1 MPGGPVATSPARR
14 ARGLFPSGL
23 HFLKQQSRL
32 TGVGKQR
39 QSLPWSLPWL
49 PRTPDPASASPRCCS
64 QPGPQLPRLPH
75 LAGQLPPRMRPTLK
89 MKMKRGNLC
98 ILLTSNRQMKGSTL
112 KSYSEPIPLDET
124 LIYVSPLL
132 QVTSILMDKALG
144 KPRYSN
150 SHVNHGRPGMQMS
163 SCILFTKLKPPSVGM
178 KLSCKPSLRLSAKDG
193 ANRPPPVLFSS
204 IYTARS
210 FPLPI
215 NNCRTRENR
224 KIRNRPLHKYHS
236 AKKEDLIP
244 LCIEDE
250 LKNPK
255 AKIIDISTTKRGTS
269 HMEQSETHPMIFHD
283 SRHIQ
288 ALLLRRNR
296 FSSHFKEREHF
307 YQYRRTNFVLE
318 RNCAILK
325 SLIREPS
332 VPVCKP
338 QGSLSTAEKGA
349 IKAIATEM
357 IHRAVHDKPKMQIS
371 SQATT
376 IKPWSKFH
384 NLSQTFSNLT
394 KKFVGYFDK
403 TIIHEGSAGSG
414 KVEEIASTMR
424 PISSPKI
431 YTSSIKC
438 YPKHVKNVL
447 AVHRI
452 DNLSPLDDLLT
463 SSRKI

>member
-49 PRTPDPASASPRCCS
+49 PRTPDPPR
-64 QPGPQLPRLPH
+64 PRLAAAPSLGLSC
-75 LAGQLPPRMRPTLK
+75 LACPACPANCHRACAQLYLASCPPPTAPRPTLLASLP
-89 MKMKRGNLC
+89 N
-98 ILLTSNRQMKGSTL
+98 
-112 KSYSEPIPLDET
+112 
-124 LIYVSPLL
+124 
-132 QVTSILMDKALG
+132 
-144 KPRYSN
+144 PRFCY
-150 SHVNHGRPGMQMS
+150 R
-163 SCILFTKLKPPSVGM
+163 
-178 KLSCKPSLRLSAKDG
+178 R
-193 ANRPPPVLFSS
+193 
-204 IYTARS
+204 RS

-215 NNCRTRENR
+215 NNCRTGENR
-224 KIRNRPLHKYHS
+224 TIRNRPLRKYHS

-255 AKIIDISTTKRGTS
+255 AKIIDISTTKGGTS

-283 SRHIQ
+283 SRHIR
-288 ALLLRRNR
+288 ALLLTRNR

-338 QGSLSTAEKGA
+338 QSSLSTAEKGA

-371 SQATT
+371 SQTTT

-403 TIIHEGSAGSG
+403 TFIHEGSAGSG
-414 KVEEIASTMR
+414 KIEEIASTMR

-452 DNLSPLDDLLT
+452 DNLSPLDDFLT